1 MKFEPAKLTDD
12 EVKLQGEVRDFLES
26 ELPRGSFRPGLGM
39 SSPADRDFSRKL
51 AQRRWLGMA
60 LPAEFGGGARTAVDR
75 FVVTEE
81 LLRWGAPVGHHWV
94 ADRQSGPVI
103 NKFGT
108 LAQKQRFL
116 PGICAGEL
124 AFSIG
129 MSEPDAGSDL
139 AATRTRA
146 IKVDGGWHVN
156 GTKVWTTRAHRNDWL
171 ITLCRTSAEDNR
183 HEGFT
188 QMLIDLHGDGVTV
201 RPIPFLDGTE
211 SFSEVV
217 LNDAFVTDDL
227 VLGTVGGGWAQ
238 NTSELAYERG
248 GPDRWLSTYLV
259 VEQFLREH
267 DDTLEDAALEL
278 LGSAT
283 ARWWG
288 LRQLSLSVA
297 RAIDAGGTPSAE
309 AALIKEMGTRFEQ
322 DVLAAV
328 ERLVDVEPS
337 PDTASL
343 FERLLAEAVLTSPSF
358 TIRGGTIEILRSVVS
373 KGLRS

>member
-1 MKFEPAKLTDD
+1 
-12 EVKLQGEVRDFLES
+12 
-26 ELPRGSFRPGLGM
+26 
-39 SSPADRDFSRKL
+39 
-51 AQRRWLGMA
+51 
-60 LPAEFGGGARTAVDR
+60 
-75 FVVTEE
+75 
-81 LLRWGAPVGHHWV
+81 V

-108 LAQKQRFL
+108 QKQKQRFL
-116 PGICAGEL
+116 PQICAGEL

-146 IKVDGGWHVN
+146 TKIDGGWQIN

-171 ITLCRTSAEDNR
+171 IALCRTSDEPDR
-183 HEGFT
+183 HDGFT
-188 QMLIDLHGDGVTV
+188 QMLIDLHGNGVVV
-201 RPIPFLDGTE
+201 RPIPFLDGSE

-217 LNDAFVTDDL
+217 LTDAFVPDDL

-248 GPDRWLSTYLV
+248 GPDRWISTFLV
-259 VEQFLREH
+259 VEQFLREYAESL
-267 DDTLEDAALEL
+267 DGAALEM
-278 LGSAT
+278 LGTAT

-297 RAIDAGGTPSAE
+297 RSIDDGGTPSGE

-328 ERLVDVEPS
+328 AGLVDVEPS